1 MAGTS
6 GKRTD
11 PLIAELLARPGAFDF
26 FQAVRLYE
34 RHAACGDVPRGVGE
48 DNAPDTECVRLRT
61 RPSLVHAHA
70 ELLGARRR
78 EEDSPA
84 AELDV
89 AFLGFVG
96 PVGVLPQHYTAA
108 AIERLQLRDPTL
120 RDWLDLFQHRVLS
133 LFYRAWTKYRFPFGA
148 ERERREHGRDDV
160 ATRALRS
167 LVGLGSAGLAGRL
180 PVSDDSLLYEGG
192 HLGRRVRTAEG
203 LARAVSDLFGVPA
216 RAEEF
221 VGRWLTIP
229 ADERCRLP
237 HAREAPGLP
246 VQLGR
251 GATLGAR
258 TWDVQSKVR
267 LHLGPLSL
275 ADHERLR
282 PGGDEHAALV
292 SFTQFHL
299 GTEFDFDLR
308 IELAASQSPGTRL
321 MRPGG
326 GGGSRLGRNTWLEND
341 PARAGRRV
349 AVVTIDKGGH
359 GQRGPS
365 DADVGQ
371 GGARA
376 G

>member
-34 RHAACGDVPRGVGE
+34 RHAATGDVPRGVGE
-48 DNAPDTECVRLRT
+48 DNAPDAECVRLRT

-70 ELLGARRR
+70 ELLGARDRGDGR
-78 EEDSPA
+78 SA

-96 PVGVLPQHYTAA
+96 PVGTLPQHYTAT

-120 RDWLDLFQHRVLS
+120 RDWLDLFHHRILS
-133 LFYRAWTKYRFPFGA
+133 LFYRAWCKYRFPFGA

-167 LVGLGSAGLAGRL
+167 LVGLGSAGLVGRL
-180 PVSDDSLLYEGG
+180 PIADDSLLYEGG

-203 LARAVSDLFGVPA
+203 LARAVADLFGVPA
-216 RAEEF
+216 RVEEF

-229 ADERCRLP
+229 VDERCRLP
-237 HAREAPGLP
+237 RAREAPGLQ

-258 TWDVQSKVR
+258 VWDVQSKLR

-275 ADHERLR
+275 AAHERLR

-299 GTEFDFDLR
+299 GTEFDF
-308 IELAASQSPGTRL
+308 
-321 MRPGG
+321 
-326 GGGSRLGRNTWLEND
+326 
-341 PARAGRRV
+341 
-349 AVVTIDKGGH
+349 
-359 GQRGPS
+359 
-365 DADVGQ
+365 
-371 GGARA
+371 
-376 G
+376 